1 MTSKEKISWRRVK
14 SNSLETY
21 EYYRED
27 ETFSK
32 FCAMLDGLAFLSI
45 NDIEKGLL
53 YLKDIMSDKA
63 KEHGR
68 KQRTISALYSRAIGM
83 ECYGTTLRDGNRTN
97 NQCEGWNHR
106 FSNLVTHNHLS
117 IWTLFKKMRLEIVA
131 DETKIA
137 QRELGTLDP
146 PRKKPKY
153 VKMQEKLMLLC
164 LEYINGEKELDI
176 FLIAIANII
185 RSFI

>member
-1 MTSKEKISWRRVK
+1 
-14 SNSLETY
+14 
-21 EYYRED
+21 YRED

-32 FCAMLDGLAFLSI
+32 FCAMLDGLAFLPV

-53 YLKDIMSDKA
+53 YLKDIMPDKA
-63 KEHGR
+63 KELVIYFENTYIGSTKRIGR
-68 KQRTISALYSRAIGM
+68 KQRKISALYSPSVWNVM
-83 ECYGTTLRDGNRTN
+83 ETTLRDGNRTN

-106 FSNLVTHNHLS
+106 FSNLVTHNHPS
-117 IWTLFKKMRLEIVA
+117 IWTLIKKMRLEIAA

-153 VKMQEKLMLLC
+153 VKVQEKLKLLC

-185 RSFI
+185 R